1 MMNLTKFAEFLEQK
15 LNALNRGVYKVF
27 ADVADY
33 REATREGNTVT
44 RYKNA
49 MLQMNSTD
57 ITPIKN
63 WLSAVISCTLTIAID
78 MDVQATDVETGGY
91 LEVEDVRETLNEL
104 VSTWNGQ
111 TTTFVDD
118 STFDVTSYFG
128 SAVVGA
134 VEQVAPIGK
143 MVPISLDCFFTYVE
157 NGMNSNDVSIEIDGE
172 EVDFVSGEIT
182 RVKTAQANQY
192 SDDKHINTVIQQ
204 NGISID
210 LRLPLLKSTSGREI
224 WSDILRCD
232 EQNKG
237 HLVTIR
243 GKKFTKIG
251 GDDVNSYFMVF
262 GQSSLSL
269 QAAKNIT
276 SGLNLVEGKP
286 ELMPNIGAPL
296 IFKVQVNLPH
306 GALVSDPFFFG
317 TGRNAYVNWGDSDEI
332 VKVTG
337 PHEYDT
343 SGTYTVKVWGE
354 LYAFWPTYDE
364 NAAITSIEQWGDIR
378 VQFASFKN
386 NAKLASI
393 PWGSP
398 MPGFKNPDYQ
408 RPAGN
413 PLAEQRALLGL
424 FRGCSA
430 LSYSYEEDGSCE
442 RLLDNF
448 PNADSTQFMFA
459 ETNISETPVGIFAP
473 LKNVVHCGNMFS
485 GCSNLGVIYQ
495 EFSPNIQF
503 VGGMF
508 ENCGTAVDGGIEIHT
523 PLNLVGVT
531 NAENMFKGAK
541 LSSLGNIFGN
551 MQKLYSTE
559 SAFENVIW
567 VGDNNVTDSMFGS
580 TVPETLKVVKNMFKN
595 TIASPS
601 GTAPK
606 LWEVSTI
613 TSYSGAFN
621 GCTALTNYADI
632 PDTWK

>member
-1 MMNLTKFAEFLEQK
+1 MMKLTKFAEFLEQK
-15 LNALNRGVYKVF
+15 INALNRGVYKVF

-33 REATREGNTVT
+33 QKATRQGNTVT

-49 MLQMNSTD
+49 MLQINSTD

-91 LEVEDVRETLNEL
+91 LEVENVRETLNEL
-104 VSTWNGQ
+104 VSAWNGQ
-111 TTTFVDD
+111 TMTFVDD

-134 VEQVAPIGK
+134 VEQVSPIGK

-157 NGMNSNDVSIEIDGE
+157 NGMNSNDVSITIDGE

-210 LRLPLLKSTSGREI
+210 LRLPLLKSTSGREV
-224 WSDILRCD
+224 WNDILRCD

-237 HLVTIR
+237 HLVTIK
-243 GKKFTKIG
+243 GKKFTQFG
-251 GDDVNSYFMVF
+251 GDDIASYFMVF
-262 GQSSLSL
+262 GQSSMSL

-286 ELMPNIGAPL
+286 ELMPNVGAPMV
-296 IFKVQVNLPH
+296 FKVQVTRVV
-306 GALVSDPFFFG
+306 GADPFFFG
-317 TGRNAYVNWGDSDEI
+317 GGGKAYVNWGDSDEI
-332 VKVTG
+332 EEVSSEG
-337 PHEYDT
+337 HRYSQ

-354 LYAFWPTYDE
+354 LWTFWSNYNE
-364 NAAITSIEQWGDIR
+364 NAAIISIEQWGDIKIR
-378 VQFASFKN
+378 FASFKN
-386 NAKLASI
+386 HAKLARI
-393 PWGSP
+393 PWNSP
-398 MPGFKNPDYQ
+398 LPEFKNPNYQ

-413 PLAEQRALLGL
+413 PLAEKRALLEL

-430 LSYSYEEDGSCE
+430 LSYSYDENGSCD
-442 RLLDNF
+442 RLFENF
-448 PNADSTQFMFA
+448 TNADSAMYTFA
-459 ETNISETPVGIFAP
+459 ETGISETPLGIFAP
-473 LKNVVHCGNMFS
+473 LKNAISCRGMFS
-485 GCSNLGVIYQ
+485 GCSNLGVIYN
-495 EFSPNIQF
+495 EFSSYIQF
-503 VGGMF
+503 SDNMF
-508 ENCGTAVDGGIEIHT
+508 ENCGTAVDGGIEIT
-523 PLNLVGVT
+523 APINLPNVT
-531 NAENMFKGAK
+531 DCLEMFKGAK
-541 LSSLGNIFGN
+541 LSQLSNIFEN
-551 MQKLYSTE
+551 MQKLQAME
-559 SAFENVIW
+559 SAFENVVW
-567 VGDNNVTDSMFGS
+567 VGDENISDDLFGGKVPTTLTNVS
-580 TVPETLKVVKNMFKN
+580 NAFKN
-595 TIASPS
+595 TIASPT

-613 TSYSGAFN
+613 TNYSGAFN
-621 GCTALTNYADI
+621 GCTALTNYSDI